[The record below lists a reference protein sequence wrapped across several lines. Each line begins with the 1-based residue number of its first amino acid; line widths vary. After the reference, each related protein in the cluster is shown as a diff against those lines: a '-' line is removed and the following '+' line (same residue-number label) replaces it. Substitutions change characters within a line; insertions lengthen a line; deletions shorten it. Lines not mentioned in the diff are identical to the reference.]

1 MMRFLH
7 VIVRAACAA
16 VCLAV
21 AGGPAAVA
29 QTGPAEQRLALVI
42 GNAAYP
48 RQTLNN
54 PANDARAMAASL
66 RKLGFAVIERIDVG
80 KKAMEDAILEF
91 GEKLKAGGV
100 GLFYYAGH
108 GVQVRGHNYLVPL
121 DATLPSEASVRVQA
135 VDVDLV
141 LEQMAE
147 ARNRANVVIL
157 DACRNNP
164 FLPQRRG
171 AGKGLAAIDAAR
183 GTLIAYSTAPGT
195 LAVDGEGANSPY
207 TASLVR
213 AIEQPGLTIEE
224 VFKRVR
230 QTVIEATQGAQTPW
244 ESSSLTGD
252 LVLNLN
258 ITVNLPP
265 AAATPAP
272 APAPASA
279 STQAAQVAFWESM
292 GRSTNPGDYEEY
304 LRQFPDGIYA
314 GLAKR
319 RIADLKRQQAA
330 AAPPAAA
337 APAAPVQP
345 PKAVTAPAPS
355 QARPVQPTAPPPPA
369 APTATQQAAIAP
381 PPPDT
386 TGVSRFDGRWT
397 GQDKQW
403 RAVLDI
409 RNGEVAGTITCPG
422 WPGTSTV
429 KTTVDAGGRIAFD
442 LKGLRLET
450 RQVFGTLP
458 NLSIT
463 PGGDCGGASMVLR
476 QEGAAATQTAATPPA
491 TAAPAPYGQP
501 AAAPAAAAAQLRQR
515 SYERVMSILLGQTV
529 GSGIDQGKR
538 NDYRGAPRPK
548 AIAACIDW
556 SGGTPE
562 SLRVGSWA
570 SSWIPPGAIGVPP
583 RQDALEKCTRGN
595 NTPERCVCQVV
606 DENDANAL
614 DLPQDFATGALRR

>member
-1 MMRFLH
+1 MIRSLLALLLGASMTL
-7 VIVRAACAA
+7 ALAAPACAQ
-16 VCLAV
+16 
-21 AGGPAAVA
+21 AGA
-29 QTGPAEQRLALVI
+29 TEQRLALVI
-42 GNAAYP
+42 GNAAYGM
-48 RQTLNN
+48 QALKN
-54 PANDARAMAASL
+54 PANDARAMTASL
-66 RKLGFAVIERIDVG
+66 RKLGFTVIERIDAG

-121 DATLPSEASVRVQA
+121 DASLPSEASVRVQA

-141 LEQMAE
+141 LEQMSE

-195 LAVDGEGANSPY
+195 VAVDGEGPNSPY
-207 TASLVR
+207 TESLVR
-213 AIEQPGLTIEE
+213 AIDQPGLTVEE

-230 QTVIEATQGAQTPW
+230 QTVIQATQGVQTPW

-258 ITVNLPP
+258 VTINLPP
-265 AAATPAP
+265 ASTASPPAP
-272 APAPASA
+272 APAPAPVN
-279 STQAAQVAFWESM
+279 TQPAQVAFWESM
-292 GRSTNPGDYEEY
+292 GRSTNPADYEEY

-314 GLAKR
+314 GLARR

-330 AAPPAAA
+330 AAAPPASAAQPAPAAPSKVAVAPVAPPAPA
-337 APAAPVQP
+337 APAAP
-345 PKAVTAPAPS
+345 AG
-355 QARPVQPTAPPPPA
+355 A
-369 APTATQQAAIAP
+369 AAQQQAAIAP
-381 PPPDT
+381 PPPDS
-386 TGVSRFDGRWT
+386 GLARFDGRWT
-397 GQDKQW
+397 GADKQW
-403 RAVLDI
+403 RVVLDI
-409 RNGEVAGTITCPG
+409 RNGQVTGTVSCPG
-422 WPGTSTV
+422 WPGRPSV
-429 KTTVDAGGRIAFD
+429 NTTVDSAGRIAFD
-442 LKGLRLET
+442 LKGLRLEP
-450 RQVFGTLP
+450 RHVSGTLP
-458 NLSIT
+458 NLAIT
-463 PGGDCGGASMVLR
+463 PGGDCGGASMILQR
-476 QEGAAATQTAATPPA
+476 EGGAPVQAAT
-491 TAAPAPYGQP
+491 APAPPASQPASPYAQP
-501 AAAPAAAAAQLRQR
+501 AAAPAPGAAELRQR
-515 SYERVMSILLGQTV
+515 SYERVMTVLLGQTV

-538 NDYRGAPRPK
+538 NDYRAAPRPK

-556 SGGTPE
+556 SGGSPD

-570 SSWIPPGAIGVPP
+570 SSWIPPGAIGTPP

-595 NTPERCVCQVV
+595 NTPERCLCQVV

-614 DLPQDFATGALRR
+614 ELPPEFATRALRR